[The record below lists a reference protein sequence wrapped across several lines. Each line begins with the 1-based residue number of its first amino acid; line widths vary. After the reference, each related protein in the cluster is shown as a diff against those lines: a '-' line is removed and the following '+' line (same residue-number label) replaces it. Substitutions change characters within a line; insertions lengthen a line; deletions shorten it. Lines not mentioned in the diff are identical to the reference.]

1 MRLSIQISKWLMVSV
16 NSAPML
22 VEVLSPLHAGL
33 IDGQQLMVSDMI
45 PGFSRG
51 KLLTMESNWL
61 FILRQLSR
69 CSHITGI
76 SSQIN
81 PVGLGVIW

>member
-22 VEVLSPLHAGL
+22 VEVPSPLYAGL
-33 IDGQQLMVSDMI
+33 IDSQQLTVSDMI

-51 KLLTMESNWL
+51 KLLTIESNWL
-61 FILRQLSR
+61 FIL
-69 CSHITGI
+69 
-76 SSQIN
+76 
-81 PVGLGVIW
+81 